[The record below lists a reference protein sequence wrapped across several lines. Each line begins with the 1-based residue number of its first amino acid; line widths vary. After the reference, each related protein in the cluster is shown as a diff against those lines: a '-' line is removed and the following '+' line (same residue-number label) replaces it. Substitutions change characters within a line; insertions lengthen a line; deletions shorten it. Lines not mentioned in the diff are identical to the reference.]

1 MKPLPALVLALIAP
15 TQAFAQSGDV
25 VRFIS
30 CPVYRDAD
38 AGRKSGCWLATDPA
52 SGVRYDVTLSPT
64 KPDWNFAVLVEGRV
78 ADEQDNACGGLVL
91 TPARVSILTDA
102 CPRHMLPAE
111 DYPGRAFVLPERNVR
126 PLAEDIPAPQGPYE
140 DRQFNIFFDF
150 DRDFVIYQYG
160 DYLLDQAIRWIR
172 AADPKAITIT
182 GYAAT
187 LPAEVSGQEIAERP
201 RIARARAERIAE
213 ALRLAGIDPD
223 LIEVRAETAAGV
235 ADLADADGLAEAS
248 RRRVEISVRM

>member
-1 MKPLPALVLALIAP
+1 MKPLAALVLTLIAP
-15 TQAFAQSGDV
+15 AQAVAQTGDI

-30 CPVYRDAD
+30 CPIYRDAD

-64 KPDWNFAVLVEGRV
+64 KPDWNYAVLVEGRV
-78 ADEQDNACGGLVL
+78 AEEQDNACGGLVL
-91 TPARVSILTDA
+91 APARVSVLADA

-111 DYPGRAFVLPERNVR
+111 DYPGRAFVLPGRNVR
-126 PLAEDIPAPQGPYE
+126 PLAEDVPPPPGPYE
-140 DRQFNIFFDF
+140 DRQFEVFFDF
-150 DRDFVIYQYG
+150 DRDFIIYQYG

-172 AADPKAITIT
+172 AAEPKAIIVT

-187 LPAEVSGQEIAERP
+187 LPAEVSGQEITERP
-201 RIARARAERIAE
+201 GIASARAERIAE

-223 LIEVRAETAAGV
+223 LIEVRAEINAEV
-235 ADLADADGLAEAS
+235 ADFADADGLPEAS